1 MAPRTELH
9 EKLVEILGSRNVYY
23 QPPSNLKMK
32 FPAIEYH
39 LSKIEPLRADDDAY
53 LFHRAYDMTLI
64 EKVPDSPFVD
74 RLLQLPYCSFDRL
87 FVSDNLYHYTFTI
100 YY

>member
-9 EKLVEILGSRNVYY
+9 EKLVDILGSRNVYY
-23 QPPSNLKMK
+23 DPPSNIKMK

-39 LSKIEPLRADDDAY
+39 LSKIDSVRADDKAY
-53 LFHRAYDMTLI
+53 LFRVSYDMTFI
-64 EKVPDSPFVD
+64 EKLPNDD
-74 RLLQLPYCSFDRL
+74 IIKKLLELPYCSFDRS
-87 FVSDNLYHYTFTI
+87 FVSDNLHHYTFTI